1 MWTLEEVKT
10 YLRVDF
16 SDDDALIQTLMDS
29 ALRFVKNVA
38 RIETDAEL
46 IAFADAK
53 AALLYTVAYLYE
65 HREQADHRELAITLR
80 ALLFGERQEAF

>member
-1 MWTLEEVKT
+1 MWSLEEVKT

-46 IAFADAK
+46 TAFTDAK

-65 HREQADHRELAITLR
+65 HREQADHRELALTLR
-80 ALLFGERQEAF
+80 ALLFGQRQEAF

>member
-46 IAFADAK
+46 TTFADAK

-65 HREQADHRELAITLR
+65 HREQADHRELALTLR
-80 ALLFGERQEAF
+80 ALLFGQRQESF